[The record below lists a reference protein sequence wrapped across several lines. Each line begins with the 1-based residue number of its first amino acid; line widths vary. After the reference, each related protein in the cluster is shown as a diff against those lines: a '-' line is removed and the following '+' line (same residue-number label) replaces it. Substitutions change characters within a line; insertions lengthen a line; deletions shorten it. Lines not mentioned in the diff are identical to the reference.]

1 MTEPDTRSE
10 EAARSSRWVWRG
22 AVLYG
27 VFLLALTPM
36 AAGVWIIWTNGEQST
51 FPMAL
56 IALGPIAVV
65 SLFVV
70 MMPSLKG
77 PNLWQRLREGEDQEE
92 E

>member
-1 MTEPDTRSE
+1 MTELDTRSE

-36 AAGVWIIWTNGEQST
+36 AAGVWIIWTTGEHSVVPT
-51 FPMAL
+51 AL
-56 IALGPIAVV
+56 IAFGPIAVV

-77 PNLWQRLREGEDQEE
+77 PSRRLRSRKGQDQEE

>member
-36 AAGVWIIWTNGEQST
+36 VAGVWIIWTTGELSA

-56 IALGPIAVV
+56 IAFGPIAVV

-70 MMPSLKG
+70 MMPPLKNSSLRR
-77 PNLWQRLREGEDQEE
+77 RLRKGEDQEE

>member
-10 EAARSSRWVWRG
+10 ETVRSSRWVLRG

-36 AAGVWIIWTNGEQST
+36 AAGVWIIWTTGEHSVV
-51 FPMAL
+51 PMAL
-56 IALGPIAVV
+56 IAFGPIAVV

-77 PNLWQRLREGEDQEE
+77 PNLRRLREGEDQEDE
-92 E
+92 